1 MNKITLRTTA
11 QVRFRQLLS
20 IPNSAPLQSPV
31 FGPGRAGN
39 DISASRS
46 RGSEALIDLSKKRL
60 FLFDLDGVLT
70 AGKETPVKLGGTKV
84 INKIRSS
91 KGKKFFV
98 LTNDSTDTVET
109 ILERLRRFDI
119 PVKHEEILTSAKLT
133 AQYVARRYPKG

>member
-39 DISASRS
+39 DISAWRS
-46 RGSEALIDLSKKRL
+46 RGSEALIDLSRKRL

-70 AGKETPVKLGGTKV
+70 AGKESPVKLGGPKV
-84 INKIRSS
+84 INKIRAS
-91 KGKKFFV
+91 KGKRFFV
-98 LTNDSTDTVET
+98 VTNDSTDTVET
-109 ILERLRRFDI
+109 VLERLVRFNI
-119 PVKHEEILTSAKLT
+119 PVKYDEILTSAKLT
-133 AQYVARRYPKG
+133 AQYIAKRHPK